1 MPVLFITL
9 AAFVFFVL
17 ILIALS
23 VAQLAERKEERRLF
37 LRIPGKPFTVIS
49 VAQAFEAD
57 SAILWETQ
65 IPALTLIAL
74 GGPKG
79 TPVAKMRRFFSGTAR
94 QYPELYEGVY
104 FEQWIRFLEEAEL
117 VIIAPDEKIAIT
129 PQGLEFLKFRLTP
142 KPIAA

>member
-1 MPVLFITL
+1 MPVLFLTL

-17 ILIALS
+17 VLIALS

-37 LRIPGKPFTVIS
+37 LRIPGKAFTVIS

-65 IPALTLIAL
+65 VPALQLIAT

-79 TPVAKMRRFFSGTAR
+79 TPVAKMRRFFSATAR
-94 QYPELYEGVY
+94 LYPELYEGVY
-104 FEQWIRFLEEAEL
+104 FEQWVHFLEDAEL
-117 VIIAPDEKIAIT
+117 VTIAPDEKIAIT
-129 PQGLEFLKFRLTP
+129 PQGLAFLKFRLTP

>member
-1 MPVLFITL
+1 MPVLFLTL
-9 AAFVFFVL
+9 AAFIFFVL
-17 ILIALS
+17 VLIALS

-57 SAILWETQ
+57 SAILWDTQ
-65 IPALTLIAL
+65 VPALQQIAT
-74 GGPKG
+74 GGTRG
-79 TPVAKMRRFFSGTAR
+79 LAVAKLRRFFSGTAR

-104 FEQWIRFLEEAEL
+104 FEQWVRFLEDAEL
-117 VIIAPDEKIAIT
+117 VIIATDDRIIIT
-129 PQGLEFLKFRLTP
+129 PQGLAFLKFRLTP